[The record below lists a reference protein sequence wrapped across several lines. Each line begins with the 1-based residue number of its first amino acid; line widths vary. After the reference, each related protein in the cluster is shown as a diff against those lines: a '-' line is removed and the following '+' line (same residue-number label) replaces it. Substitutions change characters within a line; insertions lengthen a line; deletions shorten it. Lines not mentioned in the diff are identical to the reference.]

1 MTRCEFQGSLIA
13 GVIFDH
19 DGVLVDSELL
29 AMEIITRLLNEN
41 GIESTV
47 SEAFTR
53 HLGRGFESVTERI
66 SVVNPDMNAN
76 AYADMFHK
84 ELFSAFSQS
93 LTSIPGIAGL
103 VENLRS
109 IGIPIAI
116 GSSGTRKRVE
126 LGIGITS
133 LDEYFTTERIVTRE
147 DVTHGKP
154 EPDIFLLAAQ
164 RLGVPPENCLVIEDS
179 PHGVTAAQRA
189 GMKVIGLS
197 LRTSPESLL
206 DADGLVT
213 DAAEIWDLISPLNF
227 KANVHESA

>member
-1 MTRCEFQGSLIA
+1 MNICEFQGSRIEA
-13 GVIFDH
+13 VIFDH

-29 AMEIITRLLNEN
+29 AMEIITRLLKEN

-47 SEAFTR
+47 SEAFTS

-66 SVVNPDMNAN
+66 SAVNPDMNAN
-76 AYADMFHK
+76 TCADAFHQ

-93 LTSIPGIAGL
+93 LTRIPGIAGL
-103 VENLRS
+103 IENLRC
-109 IGIPIAI
+109 IGIPLGI
-116 GSSGTRKRVE
+116 GSSGTRERVD

-133 LDEYFTTERIVTRE
+133 LDEYFSTECIVTRE
-147 DVTHGKP
+147 DVTRGKP

-197 LRTSPESLL
+197 LRTIPDLL
-206 DADGLVT
+206 SGADALVAN
-213 DAAEIWDLISPLNF
+213 AAEIWDLISPRDF
-227 KANVHESA
+227 KTNVYESA